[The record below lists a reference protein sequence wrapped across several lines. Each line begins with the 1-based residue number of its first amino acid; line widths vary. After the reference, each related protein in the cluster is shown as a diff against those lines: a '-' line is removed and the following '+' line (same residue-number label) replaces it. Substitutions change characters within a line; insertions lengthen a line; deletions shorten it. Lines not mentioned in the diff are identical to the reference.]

1 MKLLG
6 KYQGHINSIVDAGGK
21 PGIHGSN
28 PIFNYKSLG
37 ANYKSLGASLGFPAG
52 TQSRSQ
58 RLWTA
63 EGCVMQPLSTG
74 MGPL

>member
-1 MKLLG
+1 MLG

-28 PIFNYKSLG
+28 PIF
-37 ANYKSLGASLGFPAG
+37 NYKSLGASLGFPAG